1 MKDKL
6 QNSFLVTA
14 YKEFKLLFAIVAV
27 WAIGTLWFAL
37 HSREEFP
44 FLLFG
49 MYSLKEEAKPE
60 YITYTL
66 VVDGKELIYADY
78 RDARRE
84 LLVSA
89 VSNNAA
95 GNTLAAERFQLWVKQ
110 TTGGKPF
117 EIVQRKYRYNDKGQP
132 VNTHTQIVYP
142 YDIL

>member
-1 MKDKL
+1 MNII
-6 QNSFLVTA
+6 QNTFIYKA
-14 YKEFKLLFAIVAV
+14 YREFKLLFAIVGV

-49 MYSLKEEAKPE
+49 MYSLKEEARSE
-60 YITYTL
+60 YETYSV
-66 VVDGKELIYADY
+66 VVDGKELVYADY

-95 GNTLAAERFQLWVKQ
+95 RNTLAAERFQLWVKQ

-117 EIVQRKYRYNDKGQP
+117 EIVKRKYSYNDKGQP
-132 VNTHTQIVYP
+132 VNTYTQIVYP